1 MINRIFEVKIVN
13 YLSRR
18 IKGALIILLVCLVTV
33 VGFSEAGILFSV
45 NNKDVVNVTARA
57 LTFSPNKYVASLES
71 LETINEEV
79 IETTTK
85 ATTITTTT
93 KVITT
98 TTTTTT
104 TQQQTTSSWNGSV
117 LTKSKGVVTGPSGKE
132 TYYNLN
138 MSGVVR
144 IMRNLGYTEAEYP
157 YWIRED
163 GVKMLGN
170 YVMVAANFNIRPRG
184 TIVPSS
190 LGDAI
195 VCDTGGF
202 AHSNP
207 TQLDIAV
214 SW

>member
-1 MINRIFEVKIVN
+1 MN

-18 IKGALIILLVCLVTV
+18 IKGALIILIVCLVTV
-33 VGFSEAGILFSV
+33 IVFSEAGILFSV
-45 NNKDVVNVTARA
+45 NNKDVVNVTASTF
-57 LTFSPNKYVASLES
+57 TFSPNKYVASLES
-71 LETINEEV
+71 LENVNEEV
-79 IETTTK
+79 VETTTK
-85 ATTITTTT
+85 ATT
-93 KVITT
+93 VITT
-98 TTTTTT
+98 TKFVATTTTEP
-104 TQQQTTSSWNGSV
+104 QTTSSWNGVV
-117 LTKSKGVVTGPSGKE
+117 LTKSKGVVVGPSGKE

-157 YWIRED
+157 YWVRED

-202 AHSNP
+202 AHNNP